1 MPPRRPAKVN
11 DSRPEDVHGGAVVVK
26 NEPGGFFLI
35 GALRRSATSA
45 WLLRASTRTARSLV
59 RFSQRFGFTN
69 VASSRPEGPAHGSLV
84 W

>member
-1 MPPRRPAKVN
+1 MPPCRPAQVN

-26 NEPGGFFLI
+26 NLEAFFII
-35 GALRRSATSA
+35 GALGRSATSA

-59 RFSQRFGFTN
+59 RCSQRFGIVP